1 MVARGCNER
10 RSRKTV
16 VTVAFLSS
24 GMLLVA
30 ARTPG
35 DTSAVLL
42 IGIAA
47 LVGLATGNLY
57 TLTANSAP
65 EGAVGMWMGMLNF
78 SGNVPGVVAPIVTGL
93 LLERTGSFYPGF
105 VVAVVVL
112 HLALPAYWF
121 MVGESNHHA

>member
-1 MVARGCNER
+1 
-10 RSRKTV
+10 
-16 VTVAFLSS
+16 
-24 GMLLVA
+24 MLGV
-30 ARTPG
+30 
-35 DTSAVLL
+35 
-42 IGIAA
+42 AA

-93 LLERTGSFYPGF
+93 LIQRTGSFYPGF

-121 MVGESNHHA
+121 MVGESNRHAR